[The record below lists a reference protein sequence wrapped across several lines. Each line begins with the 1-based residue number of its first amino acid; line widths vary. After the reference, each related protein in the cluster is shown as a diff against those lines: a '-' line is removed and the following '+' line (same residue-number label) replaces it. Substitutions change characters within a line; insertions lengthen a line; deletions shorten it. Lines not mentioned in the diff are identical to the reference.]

1 MDTPGVTVVRPIAVF
16 GFYGVPDR
24 ASEVT
29 FKDVRV
35 PASNMLLGE
44 GRGFEIA
51 QGRLGPGRIHHCM
64 RLVGLAEKMLEL
76 MCQRS
81 LSRVAFGK
89 PVAQQGVTVERIAE
103 SRILIEQARLLT
115 LNAAH
120 RMDTVGNKVAKAE
133 IAMIKVAAPKMAC
146 QVIDWTIQ
154 AFGGGGTNN
163 DHGIASAYAT
173 ARLLRL
179 ADGPDEV
186 HRNQIG
192 QLELKKY
199 R

>member
-1 MDTPGVTVVRPIAVF
+1 
-16 GFYGVPDR
+16 
-24 ASEVT
+24 
-29 FKDVRV
+29 
-35 PASNMLLGE
+35 
-44 GRGFEIA
+44 
-51 QGRLGPGRIHHCM
+51 
-64 RLVGLAEKMLEL
+64 MLEL
-76 MCQRS
+76 MCKRS

-89 PVAQQGVTVERIAE
+89 TVAQQGVTVERIAE
-103 SRILIEQARLLT
+103 ARIMIEQTRLLT